1 MYITCE
7 IGRGLYFFLSFN
19 ALKPEAM
26 GQYPK
31 SLSNLKI
38 KTIKGY
44 ALSPQAGEM
53 RKFQLQP
60 TCSLIH
66 IKKNG

>member
-53 RKFQLQP
+53 RKFQL
-60 TCSLIH
+60 
-66 IKKNG
+66 